1 MTNNPPLT
9 DADLDAI
16 QRGVDAASKAPWEA
30 FIAGPGDSL
39 DSVIRVGTFHDDE
52 PDIYVFRD
60 REPANDAGLDFIA
73 AARQDVPRLIAEI
86 KRLRHE
92 LDHTT

>member
-1 MTNNPPLT
+1 MGCVH
-9 DADLDAI
+9 
-16 QRGVDAASKAPWEA
+16 RR
-30 FIAGPGDSL
+30 PGDIF

-60 REPANDAGLDFIA
+60 REPANDADLDFIA
-73 AARQDVPRLIAEI
+73 AARQDIPRLIAEI

-92 LDHTT
+92 LDHTTQHKPNPQLLTISRLDQQLIAH